1 MRIATITNFAYG
13 ATVALT
19 LASGVVLMMASSADK
34 EERAAVRQSA
44 VFDRLTETVEQETY
58 ALTELARV
66 YVVERRAEDLAAWQ
80 AKKAQDDN
88 DEAHLARLRDVGAT
102 PEELD
107 HLREGMALAHELED
121 EQQQA
126 VEAVARGENE
136 RAMQL
141 LFGVG
146 YERELDKM
154 DFQFAHFRSLLDQR
168 TSAAIQQATDASM
181 RLRTLS
187 EIMVGLTALLFLFV
201 LGFILK
207 RRILRPVVKLS
218 DVVNRLATQ
227 DYDVE
232 TPLLQQ
238 VDEIGDM
245 AQAIHIFREN
255 GLARQRLEQERDA
268 DWAIRRLLSRMT
280 QRLQGS
286 ESRHDII
293 ELTRL
298 FAPQI
303 APGLAGRLYV
313 LDTRD
318 NLMTC
323 VARWL
328 DVSGG
333 DAAFTPDECWA
344 LRRGQMHSPGRDLV
358 DIPCKHLSAV
368 AATKAICVPLIA
380 QNETIGLLSFEKINE
395 DREPP
400 YVYLELMA
408 ETLALALA
416 LANQKLRDELIEKA
430 MYDPLTGMRN
440 RYHLE
445 EALHACISQAEA
457 SGAPVSCLMIDIDY
471 FKTLNDQYGHDAGDA
486 ALKEIARAMRATLS
500 DTAQAFRYGGEEF
513 LVLLPGM
520 AEAQAHALATRIMH
534 QVSGLSLRYNGQE
547 IGPVSVSIGL
557 ATWPDHARRENLV
570 KNADIALYLAKEMGR
585 SRIVVAN
592 RLKPTA

>member
-80 AKKAQDDN
+80 AKKAQDDK
-88 DEAHLARLRDVGAT
+88 DEAHLARLRDVGAS

-121 EQQQA
+121 EQQLA

-232 TPLLQQ
+232 APLLQQ

-416 LANQKLRDELIEKA
+416 NQKLRDELIEKA

-445 EALHACISQAEA
+445 EALHACIS
-457 SGAPVSCLMIDIDY
+457 
-471 FKTLNDQYGHDAGDA
+471 
-486 ALKEIARAMRATLS
+486 
-500 DTAQAFRYGGEEF
+500 
-513 LVLLPGM
+513 
-520 AEAQAHALATRIMH
+520 
-534 QVSGLSLRYNGQE
+534 
-547 IGPVSVSIGL
+547 
-557 ATWPDHARRENLV
+557 
-570 KNADIALYLAKEMGR
+570 
-585 SRIVVAN
+585 
-592 RLKPTA
+592 

>member
-1 MRIATITNFAYG
+1 MRIATMTNIAYG

-34 EERAAVRQSA
+34 AERAAVRQSA
-44 VFDRLTETVEQETY
+44 AYDSLTETVEQETY

-66 YVVERRAEDLAAWQ
+66 YIVDRRPEDLTAWQ
-80 AKKAQDDN
+80 AKKAKDHK
-88 DEAHLARLRDVGAT
+88 DEAHLARLRDLGAT
-102 PEELD
+102 PEELE
-107 HLREGMALAHELED
+107 HLRQGMTVAHGLED

-126 VEAVARGENE
+126 VEAATRGDN
-136 RAMQL
+136 AHALQL
-141 LFGVG
+141 LFGVN
-146 YERELDKM
+146 YEHELDRV
-154 DFQFAHFRSLLDQR
+154 DFQFAQFRSLLGYR
-168 TSAAIQQATDASM
+168 TGTTIQTATETSQ

-187 EIMVGLTALLFLFV
+187 EAMVGLTALLFLFV

-207 RRILRPVVKLS
+207 RRILRPVIKLS

-227 DYDVE
+227 DYAVE
-232 TPLLQQ
+232 APLLQQ

-245 AQAIHIFREN
+245 AQAIHVFREN

-286 ESRHDII
+286 ESRGDII
-293 ELTRL
+293 ELVRL

-313 LDTRD
+313 LDAHD
-318 NLMTC
+318 HLMIC
-323 VARWL
+323 AARWL
-328 DVSGG
+328 EPSGG
-333 DAAFTPDECWA
+333 DTAFTPDECWA
-344 LRRGQMHSPGRDLV
+344 LRRGQTHSPGRDLV
-358 DIPCKHLSAV
+358 DIPCKHLPPV
-368 AATKAICVPLIA
+368 AALRAICVPLIA
-380 QNETIGLLSFEKINE
+380 QNETIGLLSFEKISE
-395 DREPP
+395 KQDPP

-416 LANQKLRDELIEKA
+416 NQKLRDELTEKA
-430 MYDPLTGMRN
+430 MFDSLTGLRN

-445 EALHACISQAEA
+445 DALHACISQAEA
-457 SGAPVSCLMIDIDY
+457 TGSPVSCLMIDIDY
-471 FKTLNDQYGHDAGDA
+471 FKALNDQYGHDAGDA
-486 ALKEIARAMRATLS
+486 VLKEVARAIHAVPG
-500 DTAQAFRYGGEEF
+500 DTAQVFRYGGEEF

-520 AEAQAHALATRIMH
+520 AQAQAHALATRMLT
-534 QVSGLSLRYNGQE
+534 QVGELSLRYNGQE

-557 ATWPDHARRENLV
+557 ATWPDHARRESLV

-592 RLKPTA
+592 RLKPGA

>member
-44 VFDRLTETVEQETY
+44 AFDRLTETVEQETY

-416 LANQKLRDELIEKA
+416 NQKLRDELIEKA

>member
-34 EERAAVRQSA
+34 AERAAVRQSA
-44 VFDRLTETVEQETY
+44 AFDRLTETAEQETY

-66 YVVERRAEDLAAWQ
+66 YVVERRPDDLAAWR
-80 AKKAQDDN
+80 AKKSQTDK
-88 DEAHLARLRDVGAT
+88 DEAHLARLRDLGAA
-102 PEELD
+102 PEELE
-107 HLREGMALAHELED
+107 HLRQGIALARELED

-126 VEAVARGENE
+126 MEAVARGDNA
-136 RAMQL
+136 RALQL
-141 LFGVG
+141 MFGVN
-146 YERELDKM
+146 YERELDRV

-168 TSAAIQQATDASM
+168 AGATIQAATDASL

-187 EIMVGLTALLFLFV
+187 EIMVALTALLFLFV

-207 RRILRPVVKLS
+207 RRILQPVVKLS

-227 DYDVE
+227 DYAVE
-232 TPLLQQ
+232 APLLQQ

-245 AQAIHIFREN
+245 AQAIHVFREN
-255 GLARQRLEQERDA
+255 GLVRQRLEQERDA

-286 ESRHDII
+286 ESRSDII
-293 ELTRL
+293 ELVRL

-313 LDTRD
+313 LDARD
-318 NLMTC
+318 HLMLC
-323 VARWL
+323 AARWL
-328 DVSGG
+328 EPAGG
-333 DAAFTPDECWA
+333 DTAFTPDECWA
-344 LRRGQMHSPGRDLV
+344 LRRGQTHSPGRDLV
-358 DIPCKHLSAV
+358 DIPCKHLPP
-368 AATKAICVPLIA
+368 AAAMRAICVPLIA
-380 QNETIGLLSFEKINE
+380 QNETIGLLSFEKISE
-395 DREPP
+395 GQEPP

-416 LANQKLRDELIEKA
+416 NQKLRDELTEKA
-430 MYDPLTGMRN
+430 MFDSLTGLRN

-445 EALHACISQAEA
+445 DALHACISQAEA
-457 SGAPVSCLMIDIDY
+457 TGSPVSCLMIDIDY

-486 ALKEIARAMRATLS
+486 VLKEVAWTIRAVPG
-500 DTAQAFRYGGEEF
+500 DTAQVFRYGGEEF

-520 AEAQAHALATRIMH
+520 AQAQAHALATRMLT
-534 QVSGLSLRYNGQE
+534 QVSELSLRYNGQE

-557 ATWPDHARRENLV
+557 ATWPDHARRESLV

-592 RLKPTA
+592 RLKPGA

>member
-44 VFDRLTETVEQETY
+44 AFDRLTETVEQETY

-80 AKKAQDDN
+80 AKKAQDDK
-88 DEAHLARLRDVGAT
+88 DEAHLARLRDVGAL

-207 RRILRPVVKLS
+207 RRILQPVVKLS

-232 TPLLQQ
+232 APLLQQ

-368 AATKAICVPLIA
+368 AATRAICVPLIA

-408 ETLALALA
+408 ETLALA

-520 AEAQAHALATRIMH
+520 AEAQAHALATRLLH

>member
-44 VFDRLTETVEQETY
+44 AFDRLTETVEQETY

-66 YVVERRAEDLAAWQ
+66 YVVDRRAEDLAAWQ

-88 DEAHLARLRDVGAT
+88 DEAHLARLRDVGAS

-126 VEAVARGENE
+126 VDAVARGENE

-141 LFGVG
+141 LFSVG

-207 RRILRPVVKLS
+207 RRILQPVVKLS

-232 TPLLQQ
+232 APLLQQ

-395 DREPP
+395 GREPP

-408 ETLALALA
+408 ETLALA

-445 EALHACISQAEA
+445 EALHACISQAGA
-457 SGAPVSCLMIDIDY
+457 SGLPVSCLMIDIDY

-520 AEAQAHALATRIMH
+520 AEAQAHALATRLLH

>member
-207 RRILRPVVKLS
+207 RRILQPVVKLS

-232 TPLLQQ
+232 APLLQQ

-303 APGLAGRLYV
+303 PA
-313 LDTRD
+313 
-318 NLMTC
+318 
-323 VARWL
+323 
-328 DVSGG
+328 
-333 DAAFTPDECWA
+333 
-344 LRRGQMHSPGRDLV
+344 RRGWRDVYMCL
-358 DIPCKHLSAV
+358 IP
-368 AATKAICVPLIA
+368 AI
-380 QNETIGLLSFEKINE
+380 T
-395 DREPP
+395 
-400 YVYLELMA
+400 
-408 ETLALALA
+408 
-416 LANQKLRDELIEKA
+416 
-430 MYDPLTGMRN
+430 
-440 RYHLE
+440 
-445 EALHACISQAEA
+445 
-457 SGAPVSCLMIDIDY
+457 
-471 FKTLNDQYGHDAGDA
+471 
-486 ALKEIARAMRATLS
+486 
-500 DTAQAFRYGGEEF
+500 
-513 LVLLPGM
+513 
-520 AEAQAHALATRIMH
+520 
-534 QVSGLSLRYNGQE
+534 
-547 IGPVSVSIGL
+547 
-557 ATWPDHARRENLV
+557 
-570 KNADIALYLAKEMGR
+570 
-585 SRIVVAN
+585 
-592 RLKPTA
+592 

>member
-80 AKKAQDDN
+80 AKKAQDDK

-207 RRILRPVVKLS
+207 RRILQPVVKLS

-416 LANQKLRDELIEKA
+416 NQKLRDELIEKA

-520 AEAQAHALATRIMH
+520 AEAQAHALATRLLH

>member
-44 VFDRLTETVEQETY
+44 AFDRLTETVEQETY

-66 YVVERRAEDLAAWQ
+66 YVVDRRAEDLAAWQ

-88 DEAHLARLRDVGAT
+88 DEAHLARLRDVGAS

-126 VEAVARGENE
+126 VDAVARGENE

-141 LFGVG
+141 LFSVG

-232 TPLLQQ
+232 APLLQQ

-416 LANQKLRDELIEKA
+416 NQKLRDELIEKA

-520 AEAQAHALATRIMH
+520 AEAQAHALATRLLH

>member
-44 VFDRLTETVEQETY
+44 AFDRLTETVEQETY

-416 LANQKLRDELIEKA
+416 NQKLRDELIEKA

-520 AEAQAHALATRIMH
+520 AEAQAHALATRLLH

>member
-44 VFDRLTETVEQETY
+44 AFDRLTETVEQETY

-66 YVVERRAEDLAAWQ
+66 YVVDRRAEDLAAWQ

-88 DEAHLARLRDVGAT
+88 DEAHLARLRDVGAS

-126 VEAVARGENE
+126 VDAVARGENE

-141 LFGVG
+141 LFSVG

-218 DVVNRLATQ
+218 DVINRLATQ

-232 TPLLQQ
+232 APLLQQ

-333 DAAFTPDECWA
+333 DTAFTPDECWA

-408 ETLALALA
+408 ETLALA

-520 AEAQAHALATRIMH
+520 AEAQAHALATRMMH

>member
-44 VFDRLTETVEQETY
+44 AFDRLTETVEQETY

-66 YVVERRAEDLAAWQ
+66 YVMDRRAEDLAAWQ
-80 AKKAQDDN
+80 AKKAQDDK

-207 RRILRPVVKLS
+207 RRILQPVVKLS

-232 TPLLQQ
+232 APLLQQ

-416 LANQKLRDELIEKA
+416 NQKLRDELIEKA

-457 SGAPVSCLMIDIDY
+457 SGSPVSCLMIDIDY
-471 FKTLNDQYGHDAGDA
+471 FKTLNDQYGHDAGDT
-486 ALKEIARAMRATLS
+486 ALKEITRAIRATLS

-534 QVSGLSLRYNGQE
+534 QVSGLSLRDNGQE

>member
-44 VFDRLTETVEQETY
+44 AFDRLTETVEQETY

-66 YVVERRAEDLAAWQ
+66 YVVDRRAEDLAAWQ

-88 DEAHLARLRDVGAT
+88 DEAHLARLRDVGAS

-126 VEAVARGENE
+126 VDAVARGENE

-141 LFGVG
+141 LFSVG

-416 LANQKLRDELIEKA
+416 NQKLRDELIEKA

-520 AEAQAHALATRIMH
+520 AEAQAHALATRMMH

>member
-19 LASGVVLMMASSADK
+19 LASGLVLMMASSADK

-66 YVVERRAEDLAAWQ
+66 YVVERRPEDLAAWQ
-80 AKKAQDDN
+80 AKKAQDDK

-126 VEAVARGENE
+126 VDAVARGENE

-141 LFGVG
+141 LFSVG

-232 TPLLQQ
+232 APLLQQ

-328 DVSGG
+328 EVSGG

-416 LANQKLRDELIEKA
+416 NQKLRDELIEKA

-457 SGAPVSCLMIDIDY
+457 SGSPVSCLMIDIDY
-471 FKTLNDQYGHDAGDA
+471 FKTLNDQYGHDAGDT
-486 ALKEIARAMRATLS
+486 ALKEITRAIRATLS

-534 QVSGLSLRYNGQE
+534 QVSGLSLRDNGQE

>member
-107 HLREGMALAHELED
+107 HLRAGMALAHELED

-126 VEAVARGENE
+126 VDAVARGENE

-141 LFGVG
+141 LFSVG

-207 RRILRPVVKLS
+207 RRILQPVVKLS

-232 TPLLQQ
+232 APLLQQ

-245 AQAIHIFREN
+245 AQAIHFFREN

-416 LANQKLRDELIEKA
+416 NQKLRDELIEKA

-520 AEAQAHALATRIMH
+520 AEAQAHALATRMMH

>member
-1 MRIATITNFAYG
+1 
-13 ATVALT
+13 
-19 LASGVVLMMASSADK
+19 
-34 EERAAVRQSA
+34 
-44 VFDRLTETVEQETY
+44 
-58 ALTELARV
+58 
-66 YVVERRAEDLAAWQ
+66 
-80 AKKAQDDN
+80 
-88 DEAHLARLRDVGAT
+88 
-102 PEELD
+102 
-107 HLREGMALAHELED
+107 MALAHELED

-207 RRILRPVVKLS
+207 RRILQPVVKLS

-232 TPLLQQ
+232 APLLQQ

-280 QRLQGS
+280 QRLQGG

-368 AATKAICVPLIA
+368 AATRAICVPLIA

-408 ETLALALA
+408 ETLALA

-520 AEAQAHALATRIMH
+520 AEAQAHALATRLLH

>member
-255 GLARQRLEQERDA
+255 GLARQWLEQERDA

-344 LRRGQMHSPGRDLV
+344 LRRGQMHSPGRDMV

-416 LANQKLRDELIEKA
+416 NQKLRDELIEKA

-457 SGAPVSCLMIDIDY
+457 SGLPVSCLMIDIDY

-520 AEAQAHALATRIMH
+520 AEAQAHALATRLLH

>member
-1 MRIATITNFAYG
+1 MRIATMTNIAYG

-34 EERAAVRQSA
+34 AERAAVRQSA
-44 VFDRLTETVEQETY
+44 AYDSLTETVEQETY

-66 YVVERRAEDLAAWQ
+66 YIVDRRPEDLTAWQ
-80 AKKAQDDN
+80 AKKAKDHK
-88 DEAHLARLRDVGAT
+88 DEAHLARLRDLGAT
-102 PEELD
+102 PEELE
-107 HLREGMALAHELED
+107 HLRQGMTVAHGLED

-126 VEAVARGENE
+126 VEAATRGDN
-136 RAMQL
+136 AHALQL
-141 LFGVG
+141 LFGVN
-146 YERELDKM
+146 YEHELDRV
-154 DFQFAHFRSLLDQR
+154 DFQFAQFRSLLGYR
-168 TSAAIQQATDASM
+168 TGTTIQTATETSQ

-187 EIMVGLTALLFLFV
+187 EAMVGLTALLFLFV

-207 RRILRPVVKLS
+207 RRILRPVIKLS

-227 DYDVE
+227 DYAVE
-232 TPLLQQ
+232 APLLQQ

-245 AQAIHIFREN
+245 AQAIHVFREN

-286 ESRHDII
+286 ESRGDII
-293 ELTRL
+293 ELVRL

-313 LDTRD
+313 LDAHD
-318 NLMTC
+318 HLMIC
-323 VARWL
+323 AARWL
-328 DVSGG
+328 EPSGG
-333 DAAFTPDECWA
+333 DTAFTPDECWA
-344 LRRGQMHSPGRDLV
+344 LRRGQTHSPGRDLV
-358 DIPCKHLSAV
+358 DIPCKHLPPV
-368 AATKAICVPLIA
+368 AALRAICVPLIA
-380 QNETIGLLSFEKINE
+380 QNETIGLLSFEKISE
-395 DREPP
+395 EQDPP

-416 LANQKLRDELIEKA
+416 NQKLRDELTEKA
-430 MYDPLTGMRN
+430 MFDSLTGLRN

-445 EALHACISQAEA
+445 DALHACISQAEA
-457 SGAPVSCLMIDIDY
+457 TGSPVSCLMIDIDY
-471 FKTLNDQYGHDAGDA
+471 FKALNDQYGHDAGDA
-486 ALKEIARAMRATLS
+486 VLKEVARTIRAVPG
-500 DTAQAFRYGGEEF
+500 DTAQVFRYGGEEF

-520 AEAQAHALATRIMH
+520 AQAHALATRMLT
-534 QVSGLSLRYNGQE
+534 QVGELSLRYNGQE

-557 ATWPDHARRENLV
+557 ATWPDHARRESLV

-592 RLKPTA
+592 RLKPGT

>member
-80 AKKAQDDN
+80 AKKAQDDK
-88 DEAHLARLRDVGAT
+88 DEAHLARLRDVGAS

-126 VEAVARGENE
+126 VDAVARGENE

-141 LFGVG
+141 LFSVG

-232 TPLLQQ
+232 APLLQQ

-318 NLMTC
+318 NLMSC

-328 DVSGG
+328 DVSGD

-358 DIPCKHLSAV
+358 DIPCKHLSAF

-416 LANQKLRDELIEKA
+416 NQKLRDELIEKA

-457 SGAPVSCLMIDIDY
+457 SGSPVSCLMIDIDY

>member
-1 MRIATITNFAYG
+1 
-13 ATVALT
+13 
-19 LASGVVLMMASSADK
+19 MMASSADK

-80 AKKAQDDN
+80 AKKAQDDK

-232 TPLLQQ
+232 APLLQQ

-416 LANQKLRDELIEKA
+416 NQKLRDELIEKA

-520 AEAQAHALATRIMH
+520 AEAQAHALATRLLH

>member
-19 LASGVVLMMASSADK
+19 LASGVVLMMASDADK
-34 EERAAVRQSA
+34 AERAAVRQSA
-44 VFDRLTETVEQETY
+44 AFDRLTETVEQETY

-66 YVVERRAEDLAAWQ
+66 YVVERRPEDLAAWR
-80 AKKAQDDN
+80 AKKSQTDK
-88 DEAHLARLRDVGAT
+88 DEAHLARLRDLGAA
-102 PEELD
+102 PEELE
-107 HLREGMALAHELED
+107 HLRQGIALARELED
-121 EQQQA
+121 EQHQA
-126 VEAVARGENE
+126 MEAVARGDNA
-136 RAMQL
+136 RALQL
-141 LFGVG
+141 MFGVN
-146 YERELDKM
+146 YERELDRV

-168 TSAAIQQATDASM
+168 AGATIQAATDASL

-187 EIMVGLTALLFLFV
+187 EIMVALTALLFLFV

-207 RRILRPVVKLS
+207 RRILQPVVKLS

-227 DYDVE
+227 DYAVE
-232 TPLLQQ
+232 APLLQQ

-245 AQAIHIFREN
+245 AQAIHVFREN
-255 GLARQRLEQERDA
+255 GLVRQRLEQERDA

-286 ESRHDII
+286 ESRSDII
-293 ELTRL
+293 ELVRL

-313 LDTRD
+313 LDARD
-318 NLMTC
+318 HLMLC

-328 DVSGG
+328 EASGG
-333 DAAFTPDECWA
+333 DTAFTPDECWA
-344 LRRGQMHSPGRDLV
+344 LRRGQTHSPGRDLV
-358 DIPCKHLSAV
+358 DIPCKHLPP
-368 AATKAICVPLIA
+368 AAAMRAICVPLIA
-380 QNETIGLLSFEKINE
+380 QNETIGLLSFEKISE
-395 DREPP
+395 EQEPP

-416 LANQKLRDELIEKA
+416 NQKLRDELTEKA
-430 MYDPLTGMRN
+430 MFDSLTGLRN

-445 EALHACISQAEA
+445 DALHACISQAEA
-457 SGAPVSCLMIDIDY
+457 TGSPVSCLMIDIDY
-471 FKTLNDQYGHDAGDA
+471 FKALNDQYGHDAGDA
-486 ALKEIARAMRATLS
+486 VLKDVARTIRAVPG
-500 DTAQAFRYGGEEF
+500 DTAQVFRYGGEEF

-520 AEAQAHALATRIMH
+520 AQAQAHALATRMLA
-534 QVSGLSLRYNGQE
+534 QVGELSLRYNGQE
-547 IGPVSVSIGL
+547 LGPVSVSIGL
-557 ATWPDHARRENLV
+557 ATWPDHARRESLV

-592 RLKPTA
+592 RLKPGA

>member
-44 VFDRLTETVEQETY
+44 AFDRLTETVEQETY

-66 YVVERRAEDLAAWQ
+66 YVVDRRAEDLAAWQ
-80 AKKAQDDN
+80 AKKAQDDK

-232 TPLLQQ
+232 APLLQQ

-416 LANQKLRDELIEKA
+416 NQKLRDELIEKA

-457 SGAPVSCLMIDIDY
+457 SGSPVSCLMIDIDY
-471 FKTLNDQYGHDAGDA
+471 FKTLNDQYGHDAGDT
-486 ALKEIARAMRATLS
+486 ALKEITRAIRASLS

-534 QVSGLSLRYNGQE
+534 QVSGLSLRDNGQE

>member
-80 AKKAQDDN
+80 AKKAQDDK

-232 TPLLQQ
+232 APLLQQ

-416 LANQKLRDELIEKA
+416 NQKLRDELIEKA

-457 SGAPVSCLMIDIDY
+457 SGLPVSCLMIDIDY

-513 LVLLPGM
+513 LVLLPCM
-520 AEAQAHALATRIMH
+520 AEAQAHALATRLLH

>member
-66 YVVERRAEDLAAWQ
+66 YVVDRRAEDLAAWQ

-88 DEAHLARLRDVGAT
+88 DEAHLARLRDVGAS

-126 VEAVARGENE
+126 VDAVARGENE

-141 LFGVG
+141 LFSVG

-232 TPLLQQ
+232 APLLQQ

-416 LANQKLRDELIEKA
+416 NQKLRDELIEKA

-457 SGAPVSCLMIDIDY
+457 SGSPVSCLMIDIDY

>member
-44 VFDRLTETVEQETY
+44 AFDRLTETVEQETY

-181 RLRTLS
+181 QLRTLS

-207 RRILRPVVKLS
+207 RRILQPVVKLS

-232 TPLLQQ
+232 APLLQQ

-416 LANQKLRDELIEKA
+416 NQKLRDELIEKA

-457 SGAPVSCLMIDIDY
+457 SGLPVSCLMIDIDY

-520 AEAQAHALATRIMH
+520 AEAQAHALATRLLH

>member
-44 VFDRLTETVEQETY
+44 AFDRLTETVEQETY

-207 RRILRPVVKLS
+207 RRILQPVVKLS

-232 TPLLQQ
+232 APLLQQ

-416 LANQKLRDELIEKA
+416 NQKLRDELIEKA

-486 ALKEIARAMRATLS
+486 VLKEIARAMRATLS

>member
-126 VEAVARGENE
+126 VDAVARGENE

-416 LANQKLRDELIEKA
+416 NQKLRDELIEKA

-520 AEAQAHALATRIMH
+520 AEAQAHALATRLLH

>member
-232 TPLLQQ
+232 APLLQQ

-368 AATKAICVPLIA
+368 AATRAICVPLIA

-408 ETLALALA
+408 ETLALA

-457 SGAPVSCLMIDIDY
+457 SGSPVSCLMIDIDY

-520 AEAQAHALATRIMH
+520 AEAQAHALATRLLH

>member
-80 AKKAQDDN
+80 AKKAQDDK
-88 DEAHLARLRDVGAT
+88 DEAHLARLRDVGAS

-121 EQQQA
+121 EQQLA

-232 TPLLQQ
+232 APLLQQ

-416 LANQKLRDELIEKA
+416 NQKLRDELIEKA

-457 SGAPVSCLMIDIDY
+457 SGLPVSCLMIDIDY

-520 AEAQAHALATRIMH
+520 AEAQAHALATRMMH

>member
-80 AKKAQDDN
+80 AKKAQDDK

-232 TPLLQQ
+232 APLLQQ

-416 LANQKLRDELIEKA
+416 NQKLRDELIEKA

-520 AEAQAHALATRIMH
+520 AEAQAHALATRLLH

>member
-88 DEAHLARLRDVGAT
+88 DEAHLARLRDVGAS

-207 RRILRPVVKLS
+207 RRILQPVVKLS

-286 ESRHDII
+286 ESHHDII

-408 ETLALALA
+408 ETLALA

>member
-88 DEAHLARLRDVGAT
+88 DEAHLARLRDVGAS

-232 TPLLQQ
+232 APLLQQ

-416 LANQKLRDELIEKA
+416 NQKLRDELIEKA

-457 SGAPVSCLMIDIDY
+457 SGLPVSCLMIDIDY

>member
-207 RRILRPVVKLS
+207 RRILQPVVKLS

-232 TPLLQQ
+232 APLLQQ

-368 AATKAICVPLIA
+368 AATRAICVPLIA

-408 ETLALALA
+408 ETLALA